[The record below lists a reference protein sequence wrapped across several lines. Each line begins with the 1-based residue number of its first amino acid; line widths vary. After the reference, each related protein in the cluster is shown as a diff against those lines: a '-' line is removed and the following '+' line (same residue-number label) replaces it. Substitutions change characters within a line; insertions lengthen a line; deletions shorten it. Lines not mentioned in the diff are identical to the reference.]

1 MFNKIKN
8 SPYLKDS
15 EFQQAVIR
23 ILFGVSLTL
32 YIGVGMSTYYYP
44 AHFLEYKIFAT
55 GFFLYSTLTI
65 TSVIIFPNVWYRRY
79 LTTAIDIFCLC
90 YAMLLTGA
98 GPFSAYFL
106 IFPWIFISNGVRYGK
121 TSLTYTTIISTISFA
136 TVVLA
141 TGSGYSHYLEASAYF
156 LFLLILPFYINIM
169 LKREMEERAEKE
181 RALNTRNEFLATISH
196 EIRTPMS
203 GIIGMTKLLERTELN
218 EQQKEYISS
227 LHDSSSIL
235 HSLINDIL
243 DLSKLEAQK
252 TQLDLHAVN
261 LRKVINSVIQ
271 IFTPQAKAKSIQLD
285 CQIKNIPEII
295 RTDKNKLRQ
304 ILLNLISN
312 AIKFT
317 QSGSVLV
324 KITGN
329 KKNNDLWNIKFEI
342 IDTGSGIEQKDIP
355 RVFEAFYQCNKTLN
369 LPHQG
374 TGLGTTI
381 SKELVGL
388 MGGEIGLSSN
398 SGTGSTF
405 WFQLPLQEIT
415 SNSQSI
421 DLPSTTTAQISKPL
435 NILVAEDDL
444 INAKVITTFLKD
456 EGHTVVLVNN
466 GEEAINK
473 LTTAKYDLVFM
484 DMRMPITNG
493 PEAAKKWRQLE
504 KGDSHIPIIALTA
517 NASSADR
524 QLCLD
529 SGMDDF
535 LIKPVS
541 AEQLN
546 DVIQKHN

>member
-23 ILFGVSLTL
+23 ILFGISLTA
-32 YIGVGMSTYYYP
+32 YIGIGMSTHYYP
-44 AHFLEYKIFAT
+44 AHFSEYKIFAT

-65 TSVIIFPNVWYRRY
+65 ISVILFPNIWYRRY
-79 LTTAIDIFCLC
+79 LTTALDILSLC

-121 TSLTYTTIISTISFA
+121 TSLTYTTIISTVSFA
-136 TVVLA
+136 TVVLT

-156 LFLLILPFYINIM
+156 LFLLILPIYINIM
-169 LKREMEERAEKE
+169 LKREMAERAEKE
-181 RALNTRNEFLATISH
+181 QALNVRNEFLATISH

-203 GIIGMTKLLERTELN
+203 GIIGITKLLERTELN

-252 TQLDLHAVN
+252 TQLDLHTIN
-261 LRKVINSVIQ
+261 LREVINSIIQ
-271 IFTPQAKAKSIQLD
+271 VFTPQAKAKNIQLD

-295 RTDKNKLRQ
+295 RTDKNKLQQ

-329 KKNNDLWNIKFEI
+329 KKDSDLWNIKFEI
-342 IDTGSGIEQKDIP
+342 IDTGSGIDQKNIS
-355 RVFEAFYQCNKTLN
+355 RIFEAFYQCNQISN

-381 SKELVGL
+381 SKKLVEL

-398 SGTGSTF
+398 SGAGSTF

-415 SNSQSI
+415 NNSQSI
-421 DLPSTTTAQISKPL
+421 DLPSTTPTQISKPL
-435 NILVAEDDL
+435 NILVAEDNL

-456 EGHTVVLVNN
+456 EGHTVVLVHN

-473 LTTAKYDLVFM
+473 LSTDKYDLVFM
-484 DMRMPITNG
+484 DMRMPVSNG
-493 PEAAKKWRQLE
+493 PETAKKWRQLE
-504 KGDSHIPIIALTA
+504 KGNSHTPIIALTA
-517 NASSADR
+517 NASPEDR
-524 QLCLD
+524 RLCLD

-541 AEQLN
+541 IEQLN

>member
-23 ILFGVSLTL
+23 ILFGISLTL
-32 YIGVGMSTYYYP
+32 YIGIGMSTHYYP

-121 TSLTYTTIISTISFA
+121 TSLTYTTIISTISFS
-136 TVVLA
+136 TVVLM
-141 TGSGYSHYLEASAYF
+141 TGSGYSHYIEASAYF

-203 GIIGMTKLLERTELN
+203 GIIGMTTLLERTELN
-218 EQQKEYISS
+218 EQQREYISS
-227 LHDSSSIL
+227 LHNTSSIL

-252 TQLDLHAVN
+252 IQLDLLTVN

-271 IFTPQAKAKSIQLD
+271 IFTPQAKAKNIQLD
-285 CQIKNIPEII
+285 CQIQNIPEII

-329 KKNNDLWNIKFEI
+329 KKDNDLWNIKFEI
-342 IDTGSGIEQKDIP
+342 IDTGSGIKQKDIP
-355 RVFEAFYQCNKTLN
+355 RVFEAFYQCNKTSN

-398 SGTGSTF
+398 SGIGSTF
-405 WFQLPLQEIT
+405 WFQLPLLEIT

-456 EGHTVVLVNN
+456 EGHTVDLVNN
-466 GEEAINK
+466 GEEAISK

>member
-8 SPYLKDS
+8 NPYLKDS

-23 ILFGVSLTL
+23 ILFGISLTA
-32 YIGVGMSTYYYP
+32 YIGIGMSTHYYP
-44 AHFLEYKIFAT
+44 AHFLEYKIFAA

-121 TSLTYTTIISTISFA
+121 TSLTYTTIISTISFS

-218 EQQKEYISS
+218 ELQREYISS
-227 LHDSSSIL
+227 LHNTSSIL

-252 TQLDLHAVN
+252 IQLDLHTVN

-271 IFTPQAKAKSIQLD
+271 IFTPQAKAKNIQLD

-329 KKNNDLWNIKFEI
+329 KKDNDLWNIKFEI

-355 RVFEAFYQCNKTLN
+355 RVFEAFYQCNKTSS

-415 SNSQSI
+415 SNSQTI

-473 LTTAKYDLVFM
+473 LSTDKYNLVFM
-484 DMRMPITNG
+484 DMRMPVTNG

>member
-23 ILFGVSLTL
+23 ILFGISLTA
-32 YIGVGMSTYYYP
+32 YIGVGMSTNYYP
-44 AHFLEYKIFAT
+44 DRFLQYEVFAT
-55 GFFLYSTLTI
+55 GFFLYSTLSI
-65 TSVIIFPNVWYRRY
+65 VSVMLFPNIWYRRY
-79 LTTAIDIFCLC
+79 LTTAFDILSLS

-121 TSLTYTTIISTISFA
+121 TSLTYTTIVSMVSFA
-136 TVVLA
+136 TVVVT
-141 TGSGYSHYLEASAYF
+141 TGSGYPHYLEASAYF
-156 LFLLILPFYINIM
+156 IFLLILPIYINIM
-169 LKREMEERAEKE
+169 LKREMTERAEKE
-181 RALNTRNEFLATISH
+181 HALNVRNEFIATISH

-218 EQQKEYISS
+218 QQQKEYLSS

-243 DLSKLEAQK
+243 DLSKLEAHK
-252 TQLDLHAVN
+252 TQLDLHTVN
-261 LRKVINSVIQ
+261 LREVINSIIQ
-271 IFTPQAKAKSIQLD
+271 VFAPQANAKNIQLD
-285 CQIKNIPEII
+285 CQIKNVPEII
-295 RTDKNKLRQ
+295 RADKNKLQQ
-304 ILLNLISN
+304 ILLNFISN

-317 QSGSVLV
+317 QAGSVQV
-324 KITGN
+324 KITGD
-329 KKNNDLWNIKFEI
+329 KKDKNLWNIKFEI

-355 RVFEAFYQCNKTLN
+355 RVFEAFYQCNQITN

-381 SKELVGL
+381 SKKLVEL
-388 MGGEIGLSSN
+388 MGGEVGLRST
-398 SGTGSTF
+398 SGIGSTF

-415 SNSQSI
+415 STSQSI
-421 DLPSTTTAQISKPL
+421 ELPSTTLKISRPL
-435 NILVAEDDL
+435 NILLAEDSL
-444 INAKVITTFLKD
+444 VNAKVITTFLKD
-456 EGHTVVLVNN
+456 EGHTVVLVHN

-473 LTTAKYDLVFM
+473 LTTYKYDLVFM

-493 PEAAKKWRQLE
+493 PEAVKKWRQLE
-504 KGDSHIPIIALTA
+504 EEDSHTPIIALTA
-517 NASSADR
+517 NASAEDR
-524 QLCLD
+524 RLCLD

-541 AEQLN
+541 VEQLN
-546 DVIQKHN
+546 NVIQKYN